1 MKVTVV
7 IPNYN
12 GLRFL
17 KDCLDAM
24 ERQTMKEVVTV
35 VIDNGSTDESV
46 PFMEA
51 NYPWVKIVRM
61 KENTGFCHAVNEGI
75 KLSETPYVLLLNND
89 TEVEPRF
96 VEELYK
102 AIDASE
108 DIFSVSSKMLNFVDR
123 DIMDDAGDGYSAIG
137 WQYQRGVGRHEK
149 YYMKPANVFSACAGA
164 AIYRKSVFEEIGYF
178 DKSHFAYLEDMDM
191 GYRAKV
197 YGYRNMYC
205 PKARV
210 YHVGSGSS
218 GSKYNDFKVS
228 HSSRNSI
235 YLVYKNMPL
244 LQLIINVPALAAG
257 FFVKWIFFVKIGFGK
272 TYFKGIIEGIRTC
285 GKNCRKVPFKIKHIG
300 NYIKIEWELICG
312 TFVYAYELLRRKC
325 HR

>member
-123 DIMDDAGDGYSAIG
+123 DIMDDAGDGYSVIG